1 MALGFCPALLLDI
14 NDVAGSNAPDRRL
27 QIAGF
32 LSMLFCCQD
41 SLANVIQVGTQGG
54 HRTSLTVKY
63 RPRPL
68 PSLVQST
75 DDCDIDAIPAY
86 SEWTVPGLTHKQI
99 SFFLPDETV
108 RQYCIDASRM
118 RDLPGTA
125 RTRVMDEVYGLF
137 LTYAN
142 TLMKAINQ
150 DLVLKQAT
158 AFGAN
163 VTNGDEGGTLINISN
178 SPGTSFNLSNGIIQM
193 MRDIQENEICGSP
206 CLVGGG
212 LFAAYTQAQALLCCN
227 QAGLDMGA
235 AGLPRFFFDKDTQS
249 IWGTNSVGLF
259 APGSVKFISWDK
271 YVGEAF
277 TGQKGTSFF
286 TNVGLPVNEFGC
298 NLDQCLNDLRLD
310 VQLKYIDCPQNV
322 NINGVSTAVGRGWQ
336 VIISKDYALWTQ
348 PTNGFQSGDS
358 LQNTN
363 GTIKY
368 FISNTSYTG
377 SSYALYP

>member
-27 QIAGF
+27 HIAGF
-32 LSMLFCCQD
+32 LAMLFCCQD
-41 SLANVIQVGTQGG
+41 SLASPLQVGTEGG
-54 HRTSLTVKY
+54 HRRGLTVKY

-86 SEWTVPGLTHKQI
+86 NEWNVPALTHKQI
-99 SFFLPDETV
+99 SFFLADETV

-118 RDLPGTA
+118 REFPGTP

-150 DLVLKQAT
+150 DLVARQAT
-158 AFGAN
+158 EFGIN
-163 VTNGDEGGTLINISN
+163 VTTNDDGGSIININ
-178 SPGTSFNLSNGIIQM
+178 NTPGSSFNLSNGIIQI
-193 MRDIQENEICGSP
+193 MRDIQENEICGNP
-206 CLVGGG
+206 CIVGGG
-212 LFAAYTQAQALLCCN
+212 LFAAYDQAQAIMCCN
-227 QAGLDMGA
+227 QAGLDMSR

-249 IWGTNSVGLF
+249 IWGSNSIGLF

-286 TNVGLPVNEFGC
+286 TNIGMPVNEFGC
-298 NLDQCLNDLRLD
+298 NLEECLRDLRLD

-322 NINGVSTAVGRGWQ
+322 NINGVSTPVGRGWQ
-336 VIISKDYALWTQ
+336 VIISKDYTLWTQ
-348 PTNGFQSGDS
+348 PDTGFASGDS
-358 LQNTN
+358 LFGTN
-363 GTIKY
+363 GTLKY
-368 FISNTSYTG
+368 FISNSSYTG
-377 SSYALYP
+377 SAYSLY

>member
-1 MALGFCPALLLDI
+1 MASGFCPALLLDI
-14 NDVAGSNAPDRRL
+14 NDIAGGNAPDRRL

-41 SLANVIQVGTQGG
+41 SLANIIQLPTQGG
-54 HRTSLTVKY
+54 HRTSATVKY

-86 SEWTVPGLTHKQI
+86 LEWNIPALTHKQI
-99 SFFLPDETV
+99 SFFLPDEQV

-118 RDLPGTA
+118 REFG

-142 TLMKAINQ
+142 TLMKAVNQ
-150 DLVLKQAT
+150 DLVAKQAT
-158 AFGAN
+158 EFGVN
-163 VTNGDEGGTLINISN
+163 VSTNDDGGSIINISN
-178 SPGTSFNLSNGIIQM
+178 SPGTSFNLSNGIIQI
-193 MRDIQENEICGSP
+193 MRDMQENEICGEP
-206 CLVGGG
+206 CIVGGG
-212 LFAAYTQAQALLCCN
+212 LFAAYDKAQALLCCN
-227 QAGLDMGA
+227 QAGLDMSR

-249 IWGTNSVGLF
+249 IWGANSIGVF
-259 APGSVKFISWDK
+259 APGSIKFISWDK
-271 YVGEAF
+271 YVGEAWS
-277 TGQKGTSFF
+277 GQKGTSYFV
-286 TNVGLPVNEFGC
+286 NVGFPVNEFGC

-322 NINGVSTAVGRGWQ
+322 NINGVSTPVGRGWQ

-348 PTNGFQSGDS
+348 PDTGFAVGDS
-358 LQNTN
+358 LAGTN
-363 GTIKY
+363 GTLKY
-368 FISNTSYTG
+368 FISNTDYSGGAY
-377 SSYALYP
+377 SLY